1 LTTIMVSEKAFMELP
16 WADRCRAS
24 GRAEA
29 VEGRAAPRRV
39 ATMDKKQQ
47 AERIQKI
54 VDTIALKA
62 IEFPLEARPAF
73 IEGEVARVREAFRQ
87 TYEADPRLAACAMEL
102 VDQMDEWIRERVQ
115 ILEVGDGKTGTA

>member
-1 LTTIMVSEKAFMELP
+1 
-16 WADRCRAS
+16 
-24 GRAEA
+24 
-29 VEGRAAPRRV
+29 
-39 ATMDKKQQ
+39 MDKQQQ

-62 IEFPLEARPAF
+62 IEFPLEARPAL
-73 IEGEVARVREAFRQ
+73 IEGEIARVREAFRQ